1 MSLKRIA
8 CLDLIK
14 PKHIVISKQQEL
26 LPVSTK
32 MTSINL
38 GFYWKM
44 WIGWLGDVNDLL
56 SIEFCL
62 NRQADRVVSE
72 CRGVRV

>member
-44 WIGWLGDVNDLL
+44 QIGCLGDVNDLL
-56 SIEFCL
+56 SIKFCL
-62 NRQADRVVSE
+62 NRQRDSVVSE
-72 CRGVRV
+72 GREVRV